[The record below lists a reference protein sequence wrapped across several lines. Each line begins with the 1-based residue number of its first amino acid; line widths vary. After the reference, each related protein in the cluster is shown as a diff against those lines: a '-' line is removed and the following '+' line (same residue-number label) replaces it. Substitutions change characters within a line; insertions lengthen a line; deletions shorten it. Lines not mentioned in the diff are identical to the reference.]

1 MVPAT
6 AQETRPEDAGQER
19 RPIPLPEQ
27 PVTAPWPSPYV
38 SPNESRTGT
47 PLMDVPESI
56 TIVPRAIIDD
66 QKAFNLEDVLRNV
79 AGVARQAGRGFND
92 DFLIRGFR
100 PAEGSMIL
108 RDQFPQAID
117 DLSPPAELWK
127 VDRVEVLKGPN
138 AFLYGRSEPGGI
150 INLVTKKPLLE
161 PGYLFELDIG
171 SFNLYRPAFDVTG
184 PVPGTSDH
192 LLYRLNG
199 LYESADSFRDVVN
212 GQKWFVAPA
221 LSWKLGADTAITFQF
236 EYVNYERT
244 RDTGVVAVGNRPAR
258 IPIETFLNDRADR
271 ISTQMYRAGYELIH
285 RFSENWRIRNAFQFL
300 RLTGSFVG
308 TNVGTP
314 NASGF
319 ATRSLSGFDNIENS
333 AFEMQTDVV
342 GRFTTGSLVHHPMV
356 GIELTRQLFN
366 GDFASA
372 NGPVPGIN
380 IFHPD
385 SDQALPGTRSVTSW
399 HIRHDDVSFYV
410 QDEVRIFDVLR
421 VIGGVRFDAL
431 WERDEDPVTGNVR
444 RDQSFT
450 NFAPR
455 AGLLY
460 QPVPIFAAYFNYSQ
474 SFQPAAGTNPDGE
487 GFEPVKGEGLE
498 LGAKLD
504 PLKGRLLAT
513 LALYQIT
520 KQNVLNPDPL
530 RVNFQVQTG
539 QERSRG
545 LELEVQGTILPGWNV
560 IGAYAWTDARVT
572 KDTNPARVGREKPN
586 VPEHA
591 ASLWSRYTIQGGAL
605 KGLGFGGGVFYVG
618 ERPGD
623 LLDSY
628 RLPAY
633 LRLDAAISY
642 QYRPFYTQLNFQ
654 NITDTTYYVSGGSRS
669 SIFPGAP
676 FNMIGTLA
684 VRF

>member
-1 MVPAT
+1 M
-6 AQETRPEDAGQER
+6 
-19 RPIPLPEQ
+19 
-27 PVTAPWPSPYV
+27 
-38 SPNESRTGT
+38 
-47 PLMDVPESI
+47 
-56 TIVPRAIIDD
+56 
-66 QKAFNLEDVLRNV
+66 
-79 AGVARQAGRGFND
+79 
-92 DFLIRGFR
+92 
-100 PAEGSMIL
+100 
-108 RDQFPQAID
+108 
-117 DLSPPAELWK
+117 
-127 VDRVEVLKGPN
+127 
-138 AFLYGRSEPGGI
+138 
-150 INLVTKKPLLE
+150 
-161 PGYLFELDIG
+161 
-171 SFNLYRPAFDVTG
+171 
-184 PVPGTSDH
+184 
-192 LLYRLNG
+192 
-199 LYESADSFRDVVN
+199 
-212 GQKWFVAPA
+212 
-221 LSWKLGADTAITFQF
+221 
-236 EYVNYERT
+236 
-244 RDTGVVAVGNRPAR
+244 AVGNRPAR

-285 RFSENWRIRNAFQFL
+285 RFSENWQESRNAFQFL

-333 AFEMQTDVV
+333 AFDMQTDVV
-342 GRFTTGSLVHHPMV
+342 VASRPDRSSTIQWSASSSPSSSSTGTLPPPTDPSPGSTSFTPTPTSAARHPFRDLVH
-356 GIELTRQLFN
+356 IRTTTCR
-366 GDFASA
+366 STSRR
-372 NGPVPGIN
+372 GP
-380 IFHPD
+380 
-385 SDQALPGTRSVTSW
+385 
-399 HIRHDDVSFYV
+399 
-410 QDEVRIFDVLR
+410 IFDVLLASS
-421 VIGGVRFDAL
+421 VGVRLDPL
-431 WERDEDPVTGNVR
+431 WERDEEPLTGNVR

-487 GFEPVKGEGLE
+487 GFKPVKGEGLE

-618 ERPGD
+618 EQPGRSARLLPVARVSPPRCRD
-623 LLDSY
+623 LLPVPALLHPAQ
-628 RLPAY
+628 LPEHHRHDV
-633 LRLDAAISY
+633 LRERRVALEHLSGCAI
-642 QYRPFYTQLNFQ
+642 QHDRDPRRPLLRR
-654 NITDTTYYVSGGSRS
+654 VACSR
-669 SIFPGAP
+669 P
-676 FNMIGTLA
+676 
-684 VRF
+684 